1 MAKRIQTYEAPGIS
15 VTFDPGICQHT
26 ARCLKAL
33 PGVFDVTRARWIR
46 PELATVGA
54 VAAAIEQCPSGALK
68 YTLTPPRAGDEP
80 AR

>member
-1 MAKRIQTYEAPGIS
+1 MSKRIQTYDAPGIS
-15 VTFDPGICQHT
+15 VTFDPNICQHT

-68 YTLTPPRAGDEP
+68 YTLTPAPGGDEP
-80 AR
+80 NA